1 MLGRR
6 GPDQYEFFAGSLR
19 DLVPDGYVLA
29 RVGRVLDLSWLRAEV
44 ADLYSP
50 DNGRPGIDP
59 EAALRLMLAGFLLG
73 IVHDRRLM
81 REAAV
86 NVAIRWFAGY
96 GLTERLPDHSSLT
109 RIRQRWGEQRFRRV
123 FERTVQ
129 ACVAAKVA
137 KGEVVHVDASLVR
150 ADVSWEALAKRWV
163 DKVGEEN
170 PFDEAE
176 RDSKKTGKYKKVCT
190 TDPDATMATAGRN
203 QRLEP
208 SYKQHTAVDDEA
220 GVVLDVHVTT
230 GEDNEGMQLAS
241 ALDRVEA
248 LTGVKVA
255 TADAGY
261 AYAKVYGQLERRGT
275 EAVIP
280 PKGEPIRSPV
290 PMRRFRYDARHDILR
305 CPRGKRLKAGRAVK
319 HGRFFTSR
327 ARDCKRCDLRGL
339 CLSGGRSNKA
349 VVLGDDYPA
358 LLRARRRR
366 ERWTDRDRELYRHHR
381 WKVEGVH
388 GEAKSWHGL
397 ARAVRRGLWN
407 MQVQAYLA
415 AADINLKRLAMAL
428 LVFWAALARAAGH
441 VVDVQAPITSP
452 ALQPACP

>member
-6 GPDQYEFFAGSLR
+6 GPEQYEFFAGSLR
-19 DLVPDGYVLA
+19 DLVPGDHVLA

-96 GLTERLPDHSSLT
+96 GLAERLPDHSSLT
-109 RIRQRWGEQRFRRV
+109 RIRQRWGEQRFRRM

-129 ACVAAKVA
+129 ACLAARVA

-150 ADVSWEALAKRWV
+150 ADVSWEALAKRWI

-170 PFDEAE
+170 PEDEAE

-190 TDPDATMATAGRN
+190 TDPDATMATSGRR

-208 SYKQHTAVDDEA
+208 CYKQHTA
-220 GVVLDVHVTT
+220 
-230 GEDNEGMQLAS
+230 
-241 ALDRVEA
+241 
-248 LTGVKVA
+248 
-255 TADAGY
+255 TADSGY

-280 PKGEPIRSPV
+280 PKAEPIRSPV

-305 CPRGKRLKAGRAVK
+305 CPRGKRLKAGR
-319 HGRFFTSR
+319 FFTSR
-327 ARDCKRCDLRGL
+327 ARDCKRCDLRGF

-366 ERWTDRDRELYRHHR
+366 ERWTDRDRELYRRHR
-381 WKVEGVH
+381 RMVEGVH

-407 MQVQAYLA
+407 MRVQAYLA
-415 AADINLKRLAMAL
+415 AAAINLKRLAMAL
-428 LVFWAALARAAGH
+428 LVFLAALARAAGSLPKTR
-441 VVDVQAPITSP
+441 AAAASP
-452 ALQPACP
+452 ALRHAWP

>member
-1 MLGRR
+1 MLVQR
-6 GPDQYEFFAGSLR
+6 GPEQYEFFAGSLR
-19 DLVPDGYVLA
+19 DLVPGDHVLA

-59 EAALRLMLAGFLLG
+59 EAALRFMLAGFLLG

-96 GLTERLPDHSSLT
+96 GLTEGLPDHSSLT
-109 RIRQRWGEQRFRRV
+109 RIRQRWGELRFRRV

-129 ACVAAKVA
+129 ACLAAKVA
-137 KGEVVHVDASLVR
+137 KGEVVHVDASLIR

-170 PFDEAE
+170 PVDEAE

-190 TDPDATMATAGRN
+190 TDPDASMATSGRRR
-203 QRLEP
+203 RLEP
-208 SYKQHTAVDDEA
+208 SYKQHTSVDDEA

-230 GEDNEGMQLAS
+230 GEDNEGAELVP

-248 LTGVKVA
+248 LTGAKVATA

-275 EAVIP
+275 QAVIP
-280 PKGEPIRSPV
+280 PK
-290 PMRRFRYDARHDILR
+290 A
-305 CPRGKRLKAGRAVK
+305 
-319 HGRFFTSR
+319 
-327 ARDCKRCDLRGL
+327 
-339 CLSGGRSNKA
+339 
-349 VVLGDDYPA
+349 
-358 LLRARRRR
+358 
-366 ERWTDRDRELYRHHR
+366 
-381 WKVEGVH
+381 
-388 GEAKSWHGL
+388 
-397 ARAVRRGLWN
+397 
-407 MQVQAYLA
+407 
-415 AADINLKRLAMAL
+415 
-428 LVFWAALARAAGH
+428 
-441 VVDVQAPITSP
+441 
-452 ALQPACP
+452 